1 MPAVVTISAS
11 FGAGGSIVGPKVAQ
25 RLGLPFLDRAIP
37 VAAARRLQLPD
48 SVAAAL
54 DEHAPSVLERLAGA
68 LAHASAP
75 IGPDPIDM
83 VGDDDPDEFR
93 HATEAVLRQVADT
106 TGAVVLGRCA
116 MVVLAGRPDVL
127 SVRLDGPVA
136 ARVASVAAREAMDVE
151 EVRRAQHE
159 SDRTREAYARV
170 FYRVR
175 QDDPKLY
182 HLMVD
187 TTAIDL
193 DSCVEMVV
201 TAAAARCHLR
211 DGASDPPRSACRE

>member
-11 FGAGGSIVGPKVAQ
+11 FGAGGSIVGPQVAQ

-37 VAAARRLQLPD
+37 AAAARRLQVPD

-54 DEHAPSVLERLAGA
+54 DEHAPSMLERLARA

-127 SVRLDGPVA
+127 SVRLDGPVE
-136 ARVASVAAREAMDVE
+136 ARVASVAARETMDIDE
-151 EVRRAQHE
+151 IRRAQRE

-170 FYRVR
+170 FYRVS
-175 QDDPKLY
+175 QDDPTLY
-182 HLMVD
+182 HLMID
-187 TTAIDL
+187 ATAIDL
-193 DSCVEMVV
+193 DSCVELVV
-201 TAAAARCHLR
+201 TAASARFGLR
-211 DGASDPPRSACRE
+211 DGSREV